1 MLTITDNELLVHKIN
16 TYISTGDNIK
26 VKRLLNTSGVNVN
39 TCDESGNI
47 PLHMAISSKNQEAL
61 VMLLDLEGIDLNIKS
76 EKFLNNSPL
85 ITAVISHNFVAFTA
99 LVYDDR
105 SINAIDLEQ
114 TNNYRRSPLL
124 ECIILGLK
132 DYFDILIPELTSDYL
147 KNVDQMGSSIITL
160 LIKYGHIDYINTA
173 LEHFDISSDDLMSI
187 NAHDYRLTKRNNQ
200 SDPTFSDKIMDQ
212 IFAKSRK

>member
-61 VMLLDLEGIDLNIKS
+61 VMLLDLDGIDLNIKS

-187 NAHDYRLTKRNNQ
+187 NAHDYRL
-200 SDPTFSDKIMDQ
+200 
-212 IFAKSRK
+212 